1 MNNYKY
7 SKLNWL
13 SSFIIL
19 CFLIIGMSVRS
30 ISQSTMQVV
39 LLKDTSYTQYHNYYI
54 NKNRKRLEI
63 VDKTTQ
69 DTIINSELKMVG
81 MDDNNIHY
89 YKDTFGNQISI
100 SKVHI
105 LIRTKDNLH
114 LLIIYLSP
122 I

>member
-1 MNNYKY
+1 
-7 SKLNWL
+7 
-13 SSFIIL
+13 
-19 CFLIIGMSVRS
+19 MSVRS

-63 VDKTTQ
+63 VDRTTQ